1 MSTSE
6 RALNFTLFVLR
17 RGQRILAKEW
27 ISLSYIW
34 KGRQKRAL
42 HCVTQTSLSSL
53 FHRLVFAASL
63 RRVIEIPIRSQF
75 PSSFPCSFSSARSA
89 FSLLSASGRSFLRL
103 RIFLPSSRHQRFD
116 HPRPVRETVSLLHEA
131 NWCAVR
137 SFTPTLLLLSVREL
151 QRSSD
156 TNVFS
161 WPFEARMAGN
171 WVSEMWI
178 FKCRPQCQD
187 MFAYLD
193 AKKLNTFFFQKSL
206 LFILSA
212 TQRGAAYRIMFYPS
226 RILIKNAVWLFHSE
240 FIIMN
245 TEDLRSIISHDLS
258 RSESRVWWI

>member
-17 RGQRILAKEW
+17 RGQRILTKEW

-42 HCVTQTSLSSL
+42 HCVTQTTLSSL
-53 FHRLVFAASL
+53 FQRLVFAASL

-75 PSSFPCSFSSARSA
+75 LSSFPCSFSSARLA
-89 FSLLSASGRSFLRL
+89 FSQRQSAHFFVYVSSFPLLNISGSIIPGLLEKLSLSCMSPADVQFAHSHQHSF
-103 RIFLPSSRHQRFD
+103 
-116 HPRPVRETVSLLHEA
+116 
-131 NWCAVR
+131 
-137 SFTPTLLLLSVREL
+137 LLSVREL
-151 QRSSD
+151 QRSSA

-171 WVSEMWI
+171 WVFEMWI

-187 MFAYLD
+187 MFAYLE
-193 AKKLNTFFFQKSL
+193 AKKLNTFFFFRKSL
-206 LFILSA
+206 LLILSA
-212 TQRGAAYRIMFYPS
+212 SQRGAAYRIMFYPS
-226 RILIKNAVWLFHSE
+226 RILIKTSVWLFQSE

-245 TEDLRSIISHDLS
+245 AEDFRIIISHGWS
-258 RSESRVWWI
+258 WSESLVCWI